1 MDMPSIDNN
10 YIGLLDIYSQMF
22 PSIDADVIKMVIDE
36 NKEED
41 ILDIFLQLSDDL
53 EETKIKEVESDKE
66 ENFIFCDQ
74 MFRERSKNKTEKL
87 GDMDN
92 NDKLQYSSTH
102 SDIYT
107 ESDCFLGEK
116 KKNETHKQGFF
127 GSLFR
132 RNVKKDRKKDMDSYL
147 DEYDPLD
154 RL

>member
-1 MDMPSIDNN
+1 
-10 YIGLLDIYSQMF
+10 MF
-22 PSIDADVIKMVIDE
+22 PSLDNDVIKMVIDE

-41 ILDIFLQLSDDL
+41 ILDIFLQLSLDL
-53 EETKIKEVESDKE
+53 EETESKTVDSDRD

-74 MFRERSKNKTEKL
+74 MFRERTNSKIEKS
-87 GDMDN
+87 GERDTD
-92 NDKLQYSSTH
+92 DILQYSDTCN
-102 SDIYT
+102 DIYT

-127 GSLFR
+127 SSLFK
-132 RNVKKDRKKDMDSYL
+132 RNVKKDNNKDIDSYL